1 MLICRRKQCE
11 AGAITEFDMQLSA
24 LKWKVKNFTT
34 GDIYVSV
41 GKYDADNNMRIAA
54 GTYDVVI
61 DRVPQTGTRKTSRRI
76 QVYAMS
82 DGEVEI
88 GMV

>member
-1 MLICRRKQCE
+1 MFCSRKRCA
-11 AGAITEFDMQLSA
+11 AGTVTEFMMQLSA

-41 GKYDADNNMRIAA
+41 GEYDCENNMRIAA
-54 GTYDVVI
+54 GSSDIVV
-61 DRVPQTGTRKTSRRI
+61 DRVPQTGTRRTSRRL
-76 QVYAMS
+76 QVYTPS

-88 GMV
+88 VMV